1 MKVRWSIVLLAA
13 FGIVAALAAAVL
25 TASLSAGQIQAIMPA
40 EPEDVTILVASI
52 EMKAMVKVDAESI
65 VEKVVSIDE
74 APPKYYTEPA
84 QIIGKVLILPM
95 IEGQAFTKN
104 SFPEEGSGLHL
115 ASYLPIGKRAVN
127 VSLSDYSGLE
137 GLLYPGS
144 IVDVLASFRISSS
157 TKIGRA
163 VSTTLLQNI
172 EVIAV
177 ENLTI
182 VSNSEMAEAAT
193 RTSRG
198 TRRNLLI
205 TLMVD
210 SRQAE
215 ALQLAMEHGTI
226 ALAMRNPGDLA
237 LFESD
242 ATLLDDGL
250 LAHLA
255 EMLGPQVM
263 EQEIAVPAQVSDDLE
278 LAAIEPGAA
287 GSANVTVVARA
298 RSTRR
303 AGAATSND
311 TVAAV
316 KQFRGSVAVRHDPEF
331 WSIEI
336 IRGLNAKTKRFP
348 VKN

>member
-25 TASLSAGQIQAIMPA
+25 TASLSQGQIQAVMPA
-40 EPEDVTILVASI
+40 APEDVTILVASM
-52 EMKAMVKVDAESI
+52 EMKAMSKIDADSI

-95 IEGQAFTKN
+95 IESQAFTKN
-104 SFPEEGSGLHL
+104 SFPQEGSGLHL
-115 ASYLPIGKRAVN
+115 ATYLPLGKRAVN

-144 IVDVLASFRISSS
+144 IVDVLASFRISSN

-193 RTSRG
+193 RSSRG
-198 TRRNLLI
+198 SRRNLLI

-226 ALAMRNPGDLA
+226 ALAMRNPGDLEF
-237 LFESD
+237 FESD

-255 EMLGPQVM
+255 QMLGPQVV
-263 EQEIAVPAQVSDDLE
+263 EQADVPSAQVSDDLE
-278 LAAIEPGAA
+278 LAAIEPGSA

-298 RSTRR
+298 QSTRR
-303 AGAATSND
+303 GGAATRND
-311 TVAAV
+311 TVPAV
-316 KQFRGSVAVRHDPEF
+316 KQFRGSAAVRHDPEY
-331 WSIEI
+331 WSVEI
-336 IRGLNAKTKRFP
+336 IKGLQSNTLRFP
-348 VKN
+348 VEK